1 MKNRRVLRYGVG
13 DQLFLKQF
21 IWFDNEAQ
29 HGNHVV
35 LMEPK
40 WLGGKL
46 AKELADASANYTR
59 NHQKQ

>member
-1 MKNRRVLRYGVG
+1 MG